1 MLMTHQKIYCLKN
14 GLNYNTMEKI
24 YSKIEENKLLHIINR
39 LDEIEGRHEVVPEDN
54 FIQCATLKMANGK
67 TFPPHK
73 HITKDRHY
81 PEQIAQE
88 SWVVIK
94 GSVKCVFYD
103 IDDTIIA
110 TPILEA
116 GDASFTLY
124 GGHTYEILE
133 DDTIVYEY
141 KTGPY
146 EGQKLDK
153 AFLQ

>member
-1 MLMTHQKIYCLKN
+1 MDKKIN
-14 GLNYNTMEKI
+14 MEKI
-24 YSKIEENKLLHIINR
+24 YSKIEPQKLLHIINR
-39 LDEIEGRHEVVPEDN
+39 FDEIQGRTEIVPEDN
-54 FIQCATLKMANGK
+54 FIQCATLKLERNK

-94 GSVKCVFYD
+94 GRVRCILYD

-110 TPILEA
+110 TPTLGV

-124 GGHTYEILE
+124 GGHTYEIID

-153 AFLQ
+153 TFINEK

>member
-1 MLMTHQKIYCLKN
+1 MVNRIHEFQGRKEVIP
-14 GLNYNTMEKI
+14 
-24 YSKIEENKLLHIINR
+24 EN
-39 LDEIEGRHEVVPEDN
+39 N
-54 FIQCATLKMANGK
+54 FLQCATLRMEKGK

-73 HITKDRHY
+73 HIAKDRHY

-88 SWVVIK
+88 SWVVIR
-94 GSVKCVFYD
+94 GSVKCKLYD
-103 IDDTIIA
+103 LDDTIIA
-110 TPILEA
+110 EPILKP

-133 DDTIVYEY
+133 DDTLVYEY

-153 AFLQ
+153 EFIN

>member
-1 MLMTHQKIYCLKN
+1 
-14 GLNYNTMEKI
+14 MEKI
-24 YSKIEENKLLHIINR
+24 YSKVETDKLLHVINR
-39 LDEIEGRHEVVPEDN
+39 LDEINGRTEVIPEDN
-54 FIQCATLKMANGK
+54 FIQCATLKMEKDK

-81 PEQIAQE
+81 TEQIAQE

-94 GSVKCVFYD
+94 GSVRCILFD
-103 IDDTIIA
+103 IDDQIIA
-110 TPILEA
+110 TPILYP

-133 DDTIVYEY
+133 EDTIVYEY

-146 EGQKLDK
+146 EGQSLDK
-153 AFLQ
+153 KFITNE

>member
-1 MLMTHQKIYCLKN
+1 
-14 GLNYNTMEKI
+14 MEKI
-24 YSKIEENKLLHIINR
+24 YSKVDGRLLHIVNR
-39 LDEIEGRHEVVPEDN
+39 LKDITGRDDIIPEDN
-54 FIQCATLKMANGK
+54 FIQCATLKMQKGK

-81 PEQIAQE
+81 PKQIAQE
-88 SWVVIK
+88 SWIVVK
-94 GSVKCVFYD
+94 GSVKCIFYD
-103 IDDTIIA
+103 IDDKIIA
-110 TPILEA
+110 EPILNA

-124 GGHTYEILE
+124 GGHTYKILE

-153 AFLQ
+153 TFI

>member
-1 MLMTHQKIYCLKN
+1 
-14 GLNYNTMEKI
+14 MEKI
-24 YSKIEENKLLHIINR
+24 YSKVEEGKLLHIINR
-39 LDEIEGRHEVVPEDN
+39 LSEIEKRTEVVPEDN
-54 FIQCATLKMANGK
+54 FIQCATLKMEKDK

-73 HITKDRHY
+73 HITKQRTY
-81 PEQIAQE
+81 EAQIAQE

-94 GSVKCVFYD
+94 GSVRCKFYD
-103 IDDTIIA
+103 IDDTLIA
-110 TPILEA
+110 EPVLYP

-153 AFLQ
+153 VFL

>member
-1 MLMTHQKIYCLKN
+1 
-14 GLNYNTMEKI
+14 MENI
-24 YSKIEENKLLHIINR
+24 YSKVEEGKLLHIINR
-39 LDEIEGRHEVVPEDN
+39 LSEIEKRTEVVPENN
-54 FIQCATLKMANGK
+54 FIQCATLKMENGK

-73 HITKDRHY
+73 HITKQRTY
-81 PEQIAQE
+81 EAQIAQE
-88 SWVVIK
+88 SWVIIK
-94 GSVKCVFYD
+94 GSVKCKFYD
-103 IDDTIIA
+103 IDDTLIA
-110 TPILEA
+110 EPVLYP

-153 AFLQ
+153 VFL

>member
-1 MLMTHQKIYCLKN
+1 MIKIF
-14 GLNYNTMEKI
+14 
-24 YSKIEENKLLHIINR
+24 SNKDPNLLLHVINR
-39 LDEIEGRHEVVPEDN
+39 LSNIEGRTEIIPNNN
-54 FIQCATLKMANGK
+54 FIQCSTLKMQNGK

-73 HITKDRHY
+73 HIKKERSY
-81 PEQIAQE
+81 KEQIAQE
-88 SWVVIK
+88 SWIVVRGKVRCIL
-94 GSVKCVFYD
+94 YD

-116 GDASFTLY
+116 GDASFTLF

-153 AFLQ
+153 EFI

>member
-1 MLMTHQKIYCLKN
+1 M
-14 GLNYNTMEKI
+14 KI
-24 YSKIEENKLLHIINR
+24 YSKLEPTKLLHIINK
-39 LDEIEGRHEVVPEDN
+39 LSEINGRTEVVPEDN
-54 FIQCATLKMANGK
+54 FIQCATLKMEKGK

-81 PEQIAQE
+81 SEQIAQE
-88 SWVVIK
+88 SWIVIK
-94 GSVKCVFYD
+94 GKVKCKFYD
-103 IDDTIIA
+103 IDNTLIA
-110 TPILEA
+110 EPILEP

-133 DDTIVYEY
+133 EDTIVYEY

-153 AFLQ
+153 TFL